1 MEVCYHNLHSEP
13 QYALVK
19 EAARSLGTRLALIAG
34 EQFDR
39 CSKNQ
44 AAPGTEA
51 ATEMTADAGFVP
63 AVNPYL

>member
-1 MEVCYHNLHSEP
+1 MGVCYHSLHSKS

-19 EAARSLGTRLALIAG
+19 EAARSLGTCLALIAG
-34 EQFDR
+34 EQLDR

-51 ATEMTADAGFVP
+51 GTEMTADTGLVP